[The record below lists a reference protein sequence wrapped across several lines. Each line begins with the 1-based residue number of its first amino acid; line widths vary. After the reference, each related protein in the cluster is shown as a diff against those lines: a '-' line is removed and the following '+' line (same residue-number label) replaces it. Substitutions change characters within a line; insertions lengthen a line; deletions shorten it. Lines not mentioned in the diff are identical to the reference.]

1 METFSE
7 PCTWKIEVTVHRDMT
22 AVSCGDLVSV
32 EINEVTNEKTFH
44 YFLST
49 PTAAPN
55 IALAV
60 G

>member
-1 METFSE
+1 M
-7 PCTWKIEVTVHRDMT
+7 DAAMT

-32 EINEVTNEKTFH
+32 EYNEDMTEKTYH

-49 PTAAPN
+49 PVAAPN